1 MNLRPSLCAIALLLL
16 PSCASSPASQAK
28 EGGQP
33 ISLPVGDARQLKPT
47 ITAGS
52 ATDWISSN
60 PAVAKVYANGFVIA
74 MKPGDMKVS
83 HGPAETYAVN
93 VAEPSDKLA
102 DPAQFKQYPDN
113 REFTDTRGRRCVGTE
128 LNAHLAGPERKQEID
143 QNRVEDSHPLV
154 KKEPLMWEVQPDT
167 PVFDGTGVLMGHVA
181 PALQIE
187 GGRKVPAT
195 KFNYG
200 MSKIINGQFC
210 VYAFA
215 VGITPSDAIKP
226 LLRPEAGQKQALDP
240 NGIVGT
246 SAWLPLEKVVKK
258 EALLELVGI
267 GYARLPR
274 LPLETQRYVVTGG
287 DSNQY
292 LLPTGK
298 ELMIV
303 PQSVAKSGPVP
314 SHYLRRPSGTVNI
327 EYSVPGFGLGGQ
339 NVDSVLI
346 TSHATFRPAKGVRQ
360 FVQPTYYPQ
369 GDPRVGQ
376 VADKTETFIYGAL
389 EAPNT
394 QPVYGWIAREAL
406 AAE

>member
-1 MNLRPSLCAIALLLL
+1 
-16 PSCASSPASQAK
+16 
-28 EGGQP
+28 
-33 ISLPVGDARQLKPT
+33 
-47 ITAGS
+47 
-52 ATDWISSN
+52 
-60 PAVAKVYANGFVIA
+60 VAKVYANGFVIG
-74 MKPGDMKVS
+74 MTPGQAKVT
-83 HGPAETYAVN
+83 HGPAETYVVN
-93 VAEPSDKLA
+93 VVEPSEKLA

-113 REFTDTRGRRCVGTE
+113 RELTDSRGRRCVGTE

-143 QNRVEDSHPLV
+143 QNRVEDPQPLV

-181 PALQIE
+181 PALDVE
-187 GGRKVPAT
+187 GRGKVPAT

-200 MSKIINGQFC
+200 MSKIIHGQFC

-215 VGITPSDAIKP
+215 MGITPSDAIKP
-226 LLRPEAGQKQALDP
+226 LIKREAGDTKPVDR
-240 NGIVGT
+240 NGVVGT
-246 SAWLPLEKVVKK
+246 SAWLPLDKVVKK
-258 EALLELVGI
+258 ESLLEYVGL
-267 GYARLPR
+267 GKGRLPP
-274 LPLETQRYVVTGG
+274 LPLEDRRYVVTGG
-287 DSNQY
+287 NPDAY
-292 LLPTGK
+292 LLPDGK

-394 QPVYGWIAREAL
+394 QPVYGWVAKEAL
-406 AAE
+406 ATSK